1 MEYYLALI
9 SIAIVLF
16 VTTNIDDIFILLG
29 FFSDPKFKLRQVIL
43 GQYLG
48 ITALYGISVIGS
60 LIALV
65 ISPVYVG
72 LLGLVPVFIGLK
84 KIWELRNSAAADE
97 EELHN
102 HSVTANGN
110 SNLIAVA
117 AVTVANG
124 ADNISIY
131 VPLFATKSG
140 YDIALIGV
148 IFAVMTMVWLISANW
163 LVNHRNIGAPIRR
176 YGHKVLPFILVALGF
191 FILYEAGSFNLLH

>member
-163 LVNHRNIGAPIRR
+163 LVNHRSIGAPIRR

-191 FILYEAGSFNLLH
+191 FILYEAGSFNLLF

>member
-1 MEYYLALI
+1 MEHYFPLI

-29 FFSDPKFKLRQVIL
+29 FFSDPKFKPRQVIL
-43 GQYLG
+43 GQYVG
-48 ITALYGISVIGS
+48 ITTLYGVSVVGS

-65 ISPVYVG
+65 ISPAYVG
-72 LLGLVPVFIGLK
+72 LLGLVPVFLGLK
-84 KIWELRNSAAADE
+84 KIWELRNSAAVEEDE
-97 EELHN
+97 LDN
-102 HSVTANGN
+102 HSVTTNGH

-148 IFAVMTMVWLISANW
+148 IFAAMTLVWLISANW
-163 LVNHRNIGAPIRR
+163 LVNHRSIGAPIRR

-191 FILYEAGSFNLLH
+191 FILHEAGSFDLLY